1 MPFRSRFHRFHDDL
15 PLVTKSGSFMLF
27 SLRFKPILLNS
38 DAVESNFGVVES
50 NSVELAL
57 NSVDVRLNSID
68 IESANRWKYYAEPS
82 NLIFS

>member
-1 MPFRSRFHRFHDDL
+1 
-15 PLVTKSGSFMLF
+15 MLF

-38 DAVESNFGVVES
+38 DAVELNFGVVES
-50 NSVELAL
+50 NSVELLL

-82 NLIFS
+82 NLIFSWLFEAIWSITTNLNESY